1 MIKSE
6 TGARR
11 GRDLRKPR
19 ARRGGELRTRYTAAD
34 VGVLT
39 EEEARRFLWGGTGDP
54 RTDLTLAWELLY
66 RLEPELYDRLAC
78 AERLHPGVIDWL
90 PDKLGRIVE
99 VGAGTGRL
107 TLDLVHR
114 AREVVAI
121 EPAAPMR
128 EILKRKLATAA
139 PTRSVHVTHG
149 FFDDLPVADA
159 CADVVVACSA
169 LTPAPG
175 HGGGVGLAEMERVCA
190 PGGCVVIVWPNEV
203 DWLAAC
209 GYEYVRFDG
218 AMSVE
223 FASPEEAAEL
233 IEVFYPRAVG
243 KVPRGAWRQ
252 VPYEVLGNNPP
263 RDLAFKLIAR

>member
-1 MIKSE
+1 VIKSE

-66 RLEPELYDRLAC
+66 RLEPELHDRLAC
-78 AERLHPGVIDWL
+78 AERRHPGVIDWL

-203 DWLAAC
+203 EWLASR

-218 AMSVE
+218 EMSVE
-223 FASPEEAAEL
+223 FASPQEAAEL
-233 IEVFYPRAVG
+233 IEVFYPRAIG
-243 KVPRGAWRQ
+243 KLSRGGWRH
-252 VPYEVLGNNPP
+252 VPYDVLGINPP